1 MTAHLTS
8 NVVASIATLLTLLL
22 LLAGPAESADLK
34 FTPSQTPG
42 RKDCFDFDTGTLSGT
57 LRLDGKGQGISS
69 LVHVPSGVQL
79 ARGGPTVGIFSYYR
93 MFSTDTRYGEDL
105 RRMPTSAK
113 LLPDGAVEVRWLP
126 SDVLPVELSAIY
138 RFSSADTLD
147 LETTVVARCD
157 LPRFE
162 VYLSSYFSSNFRTA
176 AYVKASRHAS
186 GQAKLLAVDCN
197 PLVEGTY
204 PIFPRDHNALQM
216 IFDRRW
222 DAPPSPVHWSVT
234 RWLAGPLGVQRDP
247 VSGVAA
253 LVMAPPSDCFAV
265 AMPYNKTPPDKVAG
279 HHSTYLSLFGQ
290 DLKAGEKAV
299 ARSRLVV
306 VLKESDK
313 EMIGRFKKY
322 VGRRE
327 Q

>member
-1 MTAHLTS
+1 MTTRLTS
-8 NVVASIATLLTLLL
+8 DITSKIALFLALSL
-22 LLAGPAESADLK
+22 LLATPAESADLK

-42 RKDCFDFDTGTLSGT
+42 NEDCFDFDTGTLRGT
-57 LRLDGKGQGISS
+57 LRLDGKGQGIAS
-69 LVHVPSGVQL
+69 LVHVPSGVEL

-93 MFSTDTRYGEDL
+93 MFSSDTRHGEDL
-105 RRMPTSAK
+105 RRMPTRAK

-126 SDVLPVELSAIY
+126 SDDLPVELSAVY
-138 RFSSADTLD
+138 RFSAADTLD
-147 LETTVVARCD
+147 LETTVVARRD
-157 LPRFE
+157 LPQFE
-162 VYLSSYFSSNFRTA
+162 IYLSSYFSGNFQTA

-204 PIFPRDHNALQM
+204 LIFPRDRKAVQM

-222 DAPPSPVHWSVT
+222 DVPPSPVHWSVT

-247 VSGVAA
+247 TSGVAA

-265 AMPYNKTPPDKVAG
+265 AMPYNKTPPDNVAG

-290 DLKAGEKAV
+290 DLKKEETAQV
-299 ARSRLVV
+299 QSRLVV
-306 VLKESDK
+306 VLKESEE
-313 EMIGRFKKY
+313 EMIGRYDKY
-322 VGRRE
+322 IAK
-327 Q
+327 